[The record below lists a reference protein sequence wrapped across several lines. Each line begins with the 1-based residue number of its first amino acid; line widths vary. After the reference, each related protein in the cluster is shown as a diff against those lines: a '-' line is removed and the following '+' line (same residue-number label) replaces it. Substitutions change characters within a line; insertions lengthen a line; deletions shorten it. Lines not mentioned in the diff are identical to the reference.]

1 MSSIVGLVVTLAMTV
16 WIYLVVKK
24 HDGQMPWLWAAGTLV
39 FWPLVITIAGFE
51 YDVFAMKVVGVSGLG
66 LTVLGLVI
74 TIGFVGL
81 AVFT

>member
-1 MSSIVGLVVTLAMTV
+1 MSGIAGIIVALVMAV

-24 HDGQMPWLWAAGTLV
+24 RGGQMPWLWAAGALV

-51 YDVFAMKVVGVSGLG
+51 YDDFAMKVVGVSGLG
-66 LTVLGLVI
+66 LTVLGIVI

-81 AVFT
+81 AAIM

>member
-1 MSSIVGLVVTLAMTV
+1 MSGIVGFIVTLAMAV

-24 HDGQMPWLWAAGTLV
+24 HGGQMPWLWAAGALV

-51 YDVFAMKVVGVSGLG
+51 YDEFAMKVVGVSGLG
-66 LTVLGLVI
+66 LTVLGIVI

-81 AVFT
+81 AAIM